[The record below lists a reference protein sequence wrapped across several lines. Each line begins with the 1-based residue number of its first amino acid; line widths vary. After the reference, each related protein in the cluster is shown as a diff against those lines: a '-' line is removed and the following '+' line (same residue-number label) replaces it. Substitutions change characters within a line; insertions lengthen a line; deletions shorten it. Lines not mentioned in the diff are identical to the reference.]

1 MGKRVMDYGDMDD
14 INFRY
19 TYDGMGRRLSETTS
33 DEGQTLQSFTS
44 YDSAFNI
51 IFQKFLS

>member
-1 MGKRVMDYGDMDD
+1 MDYGDMDD